1 MQKGMYIM
9 KYYSEALDKL
19 FDSEEDLTKAEAEKK
34 AEEVKKNE
42 VVSKQK
48 AEKRAEAQVVEDAL
62 TKAHDAYKEADRLQ
76 HDANEKLSNWCK
88 KYGYF
93 HISSNS
99 TDDFF
104 TPFENLNDFFERL
117 FRF

>member
-1 MQKGMYIM
+1 M

-34 AEEVKKNE
+34 AEEVKK
-42 VVSKQK
+42 K
-48 AEKRAEAQVVEDAL
+48 